1 MLRTPCL
8 LAGLL
13 SAAVHA
19 APYEPYVPAT
29 GEQVLLRVAPDGSE
43 AASRVRALREAARAA
58 PGDVD
63 AAVRFAHAAIERA
76 RATADPRWYGQ
87 AESVLVHWE
96 DAPSTP
102 VAIRVLRATIAQ
114 HRHRFEQALAE
125 LDAVI
130 AEQPGHPQARVT
142 RAVIHSVQARYQ
154 QALRDCAALLRVGE
168 LLTTTCMATPRSL
181 SGEAEAALA
190 QLDRALA
197 RAPGDAGTRLW
208 ALTVAAEIADRLN
221 RDDADARYQRALA
234 AEGTGRNLYL
244 KLAYADFLLHNDR
257 PDEVAELLPP
267 YGDTTEAQIRILR
280 ARAQQGEPVDPGPL
294 RARLD
299 AIRTRGSEPHYR
311 EEAMTALHLEQRP
324 AEALWLARE
333 NWRQQREPLDAL
345 LLLQAALS
353 ADDPSAAA
361 PVRRWMRDNGVQD
374 HRLQALREQLADTEE
389 ASL

>member
-13 SAAVHA
+13 SATVHA

-29 GEQVLLRVAPDGSE
+29 GEQVLLRVAPDDSE

-130 AEQPGHPQARVT
+130 VKQPGHPQARVT

-168 LLTTTCMATPRSL
+168 LLTTTCICLLYTSPSPR
-181 SGEAEAALA
+181 
-190 QLDRALA
+190 D
-197 RAPGDAGTRLW
+197 
-208 ALTVAAEIADRLN
+208 
-221 RDDADARYQRALA
+221 
-234 AEGTGRNLYL
+234 
-244 KLAYADFLLHNDR
+244 
-257 PDEVAELLPP
+257 
-267 YGDTTEAQIRILR
+267 
-280 ARAQQGEPVDPGPL
+280 
-294 RARLD
+294 
-299 AIRTRGSEPHYR
+299 
-311 EEAMTALHLEQRP
+311 
-324 AEALWLARE
+324 
-333 NWRQQREPLDAL
+333 
-345 LLLQAALS
+345 
-353 ADDPSAAA
+353 
-361 PVRRWMRDNGVQD
+361 
-374 HRLQALREQLADTEE
+374 
-389 ASL
+389 